1 MLHLEK
7 KIEGFDNILKQQ
19 QNLTESVRTERNFY
33 SKNLVA
39 AQDQINEMNRKF
51 KLMNHSVEQ
60 LKEDLNSKDVAL
72 MKEHFD
78 FLKVK
83 KLLDRT
89 FMLWNMRKC
98 LSHARR
104 NISQRMKKYIIRES
118 STWYCH
124 VSSKDPWEGGHQS
137 VCQHDMTQS
146 VVTSRQIT
154 SHHSQPL
161 HLEPC
166 FSGHTISA

>member
-104 NISQRMKKYIIRES
+104 NI
-118 STWYCH
+118 
-124 VSSKDPWEGGHQS
+124 
-137 VCQHDMTQS
+137 
-146 VVTSRQIT
+146 
-154 SHHSQPL
+154 
-161 HLEPC
+161 
-166 FSGHTISA
+166 

>member
-104 NISQRMKKYIIRES
+104 NISQRMKKYIVRVFYMILPCELQGSLRRGTPKCLP
-118 STWYCH
+118 TWYD
-124 VSSKDPWEGGHQS
+124 SKCGDLKTIHIS
-137 VCQHDMTQS
+137 
-146 VVTSRQIT
+146 
-154 SHHSQPL
+154 PL
-161 HLEPC
+161 T
-166 FSGHTISA
+166 TIASWTMF